1 MKTTTVSR
9 AFTFMLYASAL
20 ALQAAP
26 AFAQFTGTGT
36 QATNWVVQ
44 LLTPLIPL
52 ACVGI
57 AIGCWM
63 GKINWPWFGAAVVGT
78 ALFFGRDQVVSL
90 FRGWVGA

>member
-1 MKTTTVSR
+1 MKTTSVSR
-9 AFTFMLYASAL
+9 AVTLMLNVGVL

-26 AFAQFTGTGT
+26 AFAQFTGTGS

-52 ACVGI
+52 ACIAVAVGCYI
-57 AIGCWM
+57 
-63 GKINWPWFGAAVVGT
+63 GKINWGWFCGAVVGT

>member
-1 MKTTTVSR
+1 MNTTTVSR
-9 AFTFMLYASAL
+9 AVTFMLCVGVL

-26 AFAQFTGTGT
+26 AFAQFTGTGS
-36 QATNWVVQ
+36 QATSWVVQ

-52 ACVGI
+52 GCVGV
-57 AIGCWM
+57 ALACFM

-78 ALFFGRDQVVSL
+78 ALFFGRDQVVTM

>member
-1 MKTTTVSR
+1 MKTTNVSR
-9 AFTFMLYASAL
+9 AVTFMLYVGVL

-26 AFAQFTGTGT
+26 AFAQFTGTGS

-52 ACVGI
+52 ACVAV
-57 AIGCWM
+57 AIGCWI
-63 GKINWPWFGAAVVGT
+63 GKINWGWFGAAVIGT